1 MNNIETKNLKAVNT
15 ILGKL
20 EIRQVKTMCPLHGE
34 YLANQVWLSGQIKE
48 ISECPECFKLKQA
61 QKAIEEEKARKEEA
75 ERNCKQ
81 RIVETRMPLEYQ
93 TKDFSTFIQETDSQ
107 KAAFKL
113 ARRFVKGWEKA
124 KAGGYGLLFLGSCG
138 TGNKDFSTFIQE
150 TDSQKA
156 AFKLARRFV
165 KGWEKAKAGGYGL
178 LFLGSCGTG
187 KTHLACAIMI
197 ELLKEYAFSY
207 PRYYKASEIFSSVRS
222 TYQAGSTTN
231 EEETLK
237 FFSSIQLL
245 VIDEVGVQKG
255 SEAEKR
261 ILFSILDN
269 RVTSGSTTNEE
280 ETLKFFSSIQLLVI
294 DEVGVQKGS
303 EAEKRILFSILDNR
317 VTSNKPTI
325 LMSNLGPKALEEL
338 LGDRL
343 YDRVRSK
350 CVPMLFA
357 GPSMRKPATADLF
370 D

>member
-1 MNNIETKNLKAVNT
+1 MNNTEIKNLKAVNT

-20 EIRQVKTMCPLHGE
+20 EIRQVKTNCPLHGE

-48 ISECPECFKLKQA
+48 VSECPECFKLKEA
-61 QKAIEEEKARKEEA
+61 RRAIDEEKARKEEA
-75 ERNCKQ
+75 ERNRKQ

-93 TKDFSTFIQETDSQ
+93 T
-107 KAAFKL
+107 
-113 ARRFVKGWEKA
+113 
-124 KAGGYGLLFLGSCG
+124 
-138 TGNKDFSTFIQE
+138 KDFSTFIQE

-207 PRYYKASEIFSSVRS
+207 PRYYKASEIFSAVRS

-269 RVTSGSTTNEE
+269 RVTS
-280 ETLKFFSSIQLLVI
+280 
-294 DEVGVQKGS
+294 
-303 EAEKRILFSILDNR
+303 
-317 VTSNKPTI
+317 NKPTI
-325 LMSNLGPKALEEL
+325 LLSNLGPKALEEL

-343 YDRVRSK
+343 YDRIRSK

-357 GPSMRKPATADLF
+357 GTSMRKPATADLF

>member
-1 MNNIETKNLKAVNT
+1 MNNTETKNLKAVNT

-48 ISECPECFKLKQA
+48 VSECPECFKLKEA
-61 QKAIEEEKARKEEA
+61 RRAIDEEKARKEEA
-75 ERNCKQ
+75 ERNRKQ

-93 TKDFSTFIQETDSQ
+93 T
-107 KAAFKL
+107 
-113 ARRFVKGWEKA
+113 
-124 KAGGYGLLFLGSCG
+124 
-138 TGNKDFSTFIQE
+138 KDFSTFIQE

-207 PRYYKASEIFSSVRS
+207 PRYYKASEIFSAVRS
-222 TYQAGSTTN
+222 TYQARAS
-231 EEETLK
+231 
-237 FFSSIQLL
+237 
-245 VIDEVGVQKG
+245 
-255 SEAEKR
+255 
-261 ILFSILDN
+261 
-269 RVTSGSTTNEE
+269 TNEE

-317 VTSNKPTI
+317 VTSNKPSI
-325 LMSNLGPKALEEL
+325 LLSNLGPKALEEL

-343 YDRVRSK
+343 YDRIRSK

-357 GPSMRKPATADLF
+357 GTSMRKPATADLF

>member
-1 MNNIETKNLKAVNT
+1 MNNTETKNLKAVNT

-20 EIRQVKTMCPLHGE
+20 EIRQVKTMCPLHWE

-48 ISECPECFKLKQA
+48 VSECPECFKLKEA
-61 QKAIEEEKARKEEA
+61 RRAIDEEKARKEEA
-75 ERNCKQ
+75 ERNRKQ

-93 TKDFSTFIQETDSQ
+93 T
-107 KAAFKL
+107 
-113 ARRFVKGWEKA
+113 
-124 KAGGYGLLFLGSCG
+124 
-138 TGNKDFSTFIQE
+138 KDFSTFIQE

-207 PRYYKASEIFSSVRS
+207 PRYYKASEIFSAVRS
-222 TYQAGSTTN
+222 TYQAGAS
-231 EEETLK
+231 
-237 FFSSIQLL
+237 
-245 VIDEVGVQKG
+245 
-255 SEAEKR
+255 
-261 ILFSILDN
+261 
-269 RVTSGSTTNEE
+269 TNEE

-325 LMSNLGPKALEEL
+325 LMSNLGPKALAEL

>member
-1 MNNIETKNLKAVNT
+1 MNNTEIKNLKAVNT

-20 EIRQVKTMCPLHGE
+20 EIRQVKTNCPLHGE

-48 ISECPECFKLKQA
+48 VSECPECFKLKEA
-61 QKAIEEEKARKEEA
+61 RRAIDEEKARKEEA
-75 ERNCKQ
+75 ERNRKQ

-93 TKDFSTFIQETDSQ
+93 T
-107 KAAFKL
+107 
-113 ARRFVKGWEKA
+113 
-124 KAGGYGLLFLGSCG
+124 
-138 TGNKDFSTFIQE
+138 KDFSTFIQE

-269 RVTSGSTTNEE
+269 RVTS
-280 ETLKFFSSIQLLVI
+280 
-294 DEVGVQKGS
+294 
-303 EAEKRILFSILDNR
+303 
-317 VTSNKPTI
+317 NKPTI
-325 LMSNLGPKALEEL
+325 LLSNLGPKALEEL

-343 YDRVRSK
+343 YDRIRSK

-357 GPSMRKPATADLF
+357 GTSMRKPATADLF

>member
-138 TGNKDFSTFIQE
+138 TG
-150 TDSQKA
+150 
-156 AFKLARRFV
+156 
-165 KGWEKAKAGGYGL
+165 
-178 LFLGSCGTG
+178 

-269 RVTSGSTTNEE
+269 RVTS
-280 ETLKFFSSIQLLVI
+280 
-294 DEVGVQKGS
+294 
-303 EAEKRILFSILDNR
+303 
-317 VTSNKPTI
+317 NKPTI

-350 CVPMLFA
+350 CVPMLFS

>member
-1 MNNIETKNLKAVNT
+1 MNNTETKNLKAVNN

-48 ISECPECFKLKQA
+48 VSECPECFKLKEA
-61 QKAIEEEKARKEEA
+61 RRAIDEEKARKEEA
-75 ERNCKQ
+75 ERNRKQ

-93 TKDFSTFIQETDSQ
+93 T
-107 KAAFKL
+107 
-113 ARRFVKGWEKA
+113 
-124 KAGGYGLLFLGSCG
+124 
-138 TGNKDFSTFIQE
+138 KDFSTFIQE

-207 PRYYKASEIFSSVRS
+207 PRYYKASEIFSAVRS
-222 TYQAGSTTN
+222 TYQAGASTN

-255 SEAEKR
+255 SEAER
-261 ILFSILDN
+261 
-269 RVTSGSTTNEE
+269 
-280 ETLKFFSSIQLLVI
+280 
-294 DEVGVQKGS
+294 
-303 EAEKRILFSILDNR
+303 RILFSILDNR

-325 LMSNLGPKALEEL
+325 LMSNLGPKALAEL

>member
-1 MNNIETKNLKAVNT
+1 MNNTETKNLKAVNT

-48 ISECPECFKLKQA
+48 VSECPECFKLKEA
-61 QKAIEEEKARKEEA
+61 RRAIDEEKARKEEA
-75 ERNCKQ
+75 ERNRKQ

-93 TKDFSTFIQETDSQ
+93 T
-107 KAAFKL
+107 
-113 ARRFVKGWEKA
+113 
-124 KAGGYGLLFLGSCG
+124 
-138 TGNKDFSTFIQE
+138 KDFSTFIQE

-207 PRYYKASEIFSSVRS
+207 PRYYKASEIFSAVRS
-222 TYQAGSTTN
+222 TFQAGAS
-231 EEETLK
+231 
-237 FFSSIQLL
+237 
-245 VIDEVGVQKG
+245 
-255 SEAEKR
+255 
-261 ILFSILDN
+261 
-269 RVTSGSTTNEE
+269 TNEE

-317 VTSNKPTI
+317 VTSNKPSI
-325 LMSNLGPKALEEL
+325 LLSNLGPKALEEL

-343 YDRVRSK
+343 YDRIRSK

-357 GPSMRKPATADLF
+357 GTSMRKPATADLF

>member
-1 MNNIETKNLKAVNT
+1 MNNTETKNLKAVNT

-61 QKAIEEEKARKEEA
+61 QKAIEEEKAMQEKAQKSRM
-75 ERNCKQ
+75 ERIK
-81 RIVETRMPLEYQ
+81 ETRMPLEYQ
-93 TKDFSTFIQETDSQ
+93 TKDFATFFQDTESQ
-107 KAAFKL
+107 REAFNM
-113 ARRFVKGWEKA
+113 AERFVNGWEKA
-124 KAGGYGLLFLGSCG
+124 KAGGYGLLFLGG
-138 TGNKDFSTFIQE
+138 
-150 TDSQKA
+150 
-156 AFKLARRFV
+156 
-165 KGWEKAKAGGYGL
+165 
-178 LFLGSCGTG
+178 CGTG
-187 KTHLACAIMI
+187 KTHLACAIML
-197 ELLKEYAFSY
+197 ELMERYLSVY
-207 PRYYKASEIFSSVRS
+207 PRYYKVSEIFSAVRS
-222 TYQAGSTTN
+222 TYQTGVITN
-231 EEETLK
+231 EEEMLK

-245 VIDEVGVQKG
+245 VIDEVG
-255 SEAEKR
+255 
-261 ILFSILDN
+261 I
-269 RVTSGSTTNEE
+269 
-280 ETLKFFSSIQLLVI
+280 
-294 DEVGVQKGS
+294 QKGS

-325 LMSNLGPKALEEL
+325 LMSNLGPKALAEL

>member
-1 MNNIETKNLKAVNT
+1 MNNTETKNLKAVNT

-20 EIRQVKTMCPLHGE
+20 EIRQVKTNCPLHGE

-48 ISECPECFKLKQA
+48 VSECPECFKLKQA

-75 ERNCKQ
+75 ERNRKQ

-93 TKDFSTFIQETDSQ
+93 T
-107 KAAFKL
+107 
-113 ARRFVKGWEKA
+113 
-124 KAGGYGLLFLGSCG
+124 
-138 TGNKDFSTFIQE
+138 KDFSTFIQE

-269 RVTSGSTTNEE
+269 RVTS
-280 ETLKFFSSIQLLVI
+280 
-294 DEVGVQKGS
+294 
-303 EAEKRILFSILDNR
+303 
-317 VTSNKPTI
+317 NKPTI
-325 LMSNLGPKALEEL
+325 LLSNLGPKALEEL

-357 GPSMRKPATADLF
+357 GSSMRKPATADLF

>member
-1 MNNIETKNLKAVNT
+1 
-15 ILGKL
+15 
-20 EIRQVKTMCPLHGE
+20 
-34 YLANQVWLSGQIKE
+34 
-48 ISECPECFKLKQA
+48 
-61 QKAIEEEKARKEEA
+61 
-75 ERNCKQ
+75 
-81 RIVETRMPLEYQ
+81 MPLEYQ
-93 TKDFSTFIQETDSQ
+93 T
-107 KAAFKL
+107 
-113 ARRFVKGWEKA
+113 
-124 KAGGYGLLFLGSCG
+124 
-138 TGNKDFSTFIQE
+138 KDFSTFIQE

-207 PRYYKASEIFSSVRS
+207 PRYYKASEIFSAVRS
-222 TYQAGSTTN
+222 TYQAGAS
-231 EEETLK
+231 
-237 FFSSIQLL
+237 
-245 VIDEVGVQKG
+245 
-255 SEAEKR
+255 
-261 ILFSILDN
+261 
-269 RVTSGSTTNEE
+269 TNEE

-317 VTSNKPTI
+317 VTSNKPSI
-325 LMSNLGPKALEEL
+325 LLSNLGPKALEEL

-343 YDRVRSK
+343 YDRIRSK

-357 GPSMRKPATADLF
+357 GTSMRKPATADLF

>member
-1 MNNIETKNLKAVNT
+1 MNNTETKNLKAVNT

-34 YLANQVWLSGQIKE
+34 YLANQVWLSGHIKE

-75 ERNCKQ
+75 ERNRKQ

-93 TKDFSTFIQETDSQ
+93 T
-107 KAAFKL
+107 
-113 ARRFVKGWEKA
+113 
-124 KAGGYGLLFLGSCG
+124 
-138 TGNKDFSTFIQE
+138 KDFSTFIQE

-269 RVTSGSTTNEE
+269 RVTS
-280 ETLKFFSSIQLLVI
+280 
-294 DEVGVQKGS
+294 
-303 EAEKRILFSILDNR
+303 
-317 VTSNKPTI
+317 NKPTI

>member
-1 MNNIETKNLKAVNT
+1 MNNTETKNPKAVNT

-75 ERNCKQ
+75 ERNRKQ

-93 TKDFSTFIQETDSQ
+93 T
-107 KAAFKL
+107 
-113 ARRFVKGWEKA
+113 
-124 KAGGYGLLFLGSCG
+124 
-138 TGNKDFSTFIQE
+138 KDFSTFIQE

-207 PRYYKASEIFSSVRS
+207 PRYYKASEIFSSVRN
-222 TYQAGSTTN
+222 TYQA
-231 EEETLK
+231 
-237 FFSSIQLL
+237 
-245 VIDEVGVQKG
+245 
-255 SEAEKR
+255 
-261 ILFSILDN
+261 
-269 RVTSGSTTNEE
+269 GSTTNEE

-325 LMSNLGPKALEEL
+325 LLSNLGPKALEEL

>member
-1 MNNIETKNLKAVNT
+1 MNNTETKNLKAVNT

-48 ISECPECFKLKQA
+48 VSECPECFKLKEA
-61 QKAIEEEKARKEEA
+61 RRAIDEEKARKEEA
-75 ERNCKQ
+75 ERNRKQ

-93 TKDFSTFIQETDSQ
+93 T
-107 KAAFKL
+107 
-113 ARRFVKGWEKA
+113 
-124 KAGGYGLLFLGSCG
+124 
-138 TGNKDFSTFIQE
+138 KDFSTFIQE

-207 PRYYKASEIFSSVRS
+207 PRYYKASEIFSAVRS
-222 TYQAGSTTN
+222 TYQAGAS
-231 EEETLK
+231 
-237 FFSSIQLL
+237 
-245 VIDEVGVQKG
+245 
-255 SEAEKR
+255 
-261 ILFSILDN
+261 
-269 RVTSGSTTNEE
+269 TNEE

-317 VTSNKPTI
+317 VTSNKPSI
-325 LMSNLGPKALEEL
+325 LLSNLGPKALEEL

-343 YDRVRSK
+343 YDRIRSK

-357 GPSMRKPATADLF
+357 GTSMRKPATADLF

>member
-1 MNNIETKNLKAVNT
+1 MNNTEIKNLKAVNT

-20 EIRQVKTMCPLHGE
+20 EIRQVKTNCPLHGE

-48 ISECPECFKLKQA
+48 VSECPECFKLKEA
-61 QKAIEEEKARKEEA
+61 RRAIDEEKARKEEA
-75 ERNCKQ
+75 ERNRKQ

-113 ARRFVKGWEKA
+113 ARRF
-124 KAGGYGLLFLGSCG
+124 
-138 TGNKDFSTFIQE
+138 I
-150 TDSQKA
+150 
-156 AFKLARRFV
+156 

-207 PRYYKASEIFSSVRS
+207 PRYYKASEIFSAVRS
-222 TYQAGSTTN
+222 TYQAGAS
-231 EEETLK
+231 
-237 FFSSIQLL
+237 
-245 VIDEVGVQKG
+245 
-255 SEAEKR
+255 
-261 ILFSILDN
+261 
-269 RVTSGSTTNEE
+269 TNEE

-325 LMSNLGPKALEEL
+325 LMSNLGPKALAEL

>member
-1 MNNIETKNLKAVNT
+1 MNNTETKNPKAVNT

-75 ERNCKQ
+75 ERNRKQ

-93 TKDFSTFIQETDSQ
+93 T
-107 KAAFKL
+107 
-113 ARRFVKGWEKA
+113 
-124 KAGGYGLLFLGSCG
+124 
-138 TGNKDFSTFIQE
+138 KDFSTFIQE

-269 RVTSGSTTNEE
+269 RVTS
-280 ETLKFFSSIQLLVI
+280 
-294 DEVGVQKGS
+294 
-303 EAEKRILFSILDNR
+303 
-317 VTSNKPTI
+317 NKPTI
-325 LMSNLGPKALEEL
+325 LLSNLGPKALEEL

-357 GPSMRKPATADLF
+357 GSSMRKPATADLF

>member
-1 MNNIETKNLKAVNT
+1 MNNTETKNHKAVNT

-75 ERNCKQ
+75 ERNRKQ

-93 TKDFSTFIQETDSQ
+93 T
-107 KAAFKL
+107 
-113 ARRFVKGWEKA
+113 
-124 KAGGYGLLFLGSCG
+124 
-138 TGNKDFSTFIQE
+138 KDFSTFIQE

-269 RVTSGSTTNEE
+269 RVTS
-280 ETLKFFSSIQLLVI
+280 
-294 DEVGVQKGS
+294 
-303 EAEKRILFSILDNR
+303 
-317 VTSNKPTI
+317 NKPTI
-325 LMSNLGPKALEEL
+325 LLSNLGPKALEEL

-357 GPSMRKPATADLF
+357 GSSMRKPATADLF

>member
-1 MNNIETKNLKAVNT
+1 MNNTEIKNLKAVNT

-20 EIRQVKTMCPLHGE
+20 EIRQVKTNCPLHGE

-48 ISECPECFKLKQA
+48 VSECPECFKLKQA
-61 QKAIEEEKARKEEA
+61 QKAIEEEKAMQEKAQKSRM
-75 ERNCKQ
+75 ERIK
-81 RIVETRMPLEYQ
+81 ETRMPLEYQ
-93 TKDFSTFIQETDSQ
+93 T
-107 KAAFKL
+107 
-113 ARRFVKGWEKA
+113 
-124 KAGGYGLLFLGSCG
+124 
-138 TGNKDFSTFIQE
+138 KDFSTFIQE

-269 RVTSGSTTNEE
+269 RVTS
-280 ETLKFFSSIQLLVI
+280 
-294 DEVGVQKGS
+294 
-303 EAEKRILFSILDNR
+303 
-317 VTSNKPTI
+317 NKPTI
-325 LMSNLGPKALEEL
+325 LMSNLGPKALAEL

>member
-1 MNNIETKNLKAVNT
+1 MNNTEIKNLKAVNT

-20 EIRQVKTMCPLHGE
+20 EIRQVKTNCPLHGE

-48 ISECPECFKLKQA
+48 VSECPECFKLKEA
-61 QKAIEEEKARKEEA
+61 RRAIDEEKARKEEA
-75 ERNCKQ
+75 ERNRKQ

-93 TKDFSTFIQETDSQ
+93 T
-107 KAAFKL
+107 
-113 ARRFVKGWEKA
+113 
-124 KAGGYGLLFLGSCG
+124 
-138 TGNKDFSTFIQE
+138 KDFSTFIQE

-207 PRYYKASEIFSSVRS
+207 PRYYKASEIFSAVRS
-222 TYQAGSTTN
+222 TYQAGASTN

-237 FFSSIQLL
+237 FFSSIQ
-245 VIDEVGVQKG
+245 
-255 SEAEKR
+255 
-261 ILFSILDN
+261 F
-269 RVTSGSTTNEE
+269 
-280 ETLKFFSSIQLLVI
+280 LVI

-317 VTSNKPTI
+317 VTSNKPSI
-325 LMSNLGPKALEEL
+325 LLSNLGPKALEEL

-343 YDRVRSK
+343 YDRIRSK

-357 GPSMRKPATADLF
+357 GTSMRKPATADLF

>member
-1 MNNIETKNLKAVNT
+1 MNNTETKNLKAVNT

-48 ISECPECFKLKQA
+48 VSECPECFKLKEA
-61 QKAIEEEKARKEEA
+61 RRAIDEEKARKEEA
-75 ERNCKQ
+75 ERNRKQ

-93 TKDFSTFIQETDSQ
+93 T
-107 KAAFKL
+107 
-113 ARRFVKGWEKA
+113 
-124 KAGGYGLLFLGSCG
+124 
-138 TGNKDFSTFIQE
+138 KDFSTFIQE

-207 PRYYKASEIFSSVRS
+207 PRYYKASEIFSAVRS
-222 TYQAGSTTN
+222 TYQAGAS
-231 EEETLK
+231 
-237 FFSSIQLL
+237 
-245 VIDEVGVQKG
+245 
-255 SEAEKR
+255 
-261 ILFSILDN
+261 
-269 RVTSGSTTNEE
+269 TNEE

-325 LMSNLGPKALEEL
+325 LMSNLGPKALAEL

>member
-1 MNNIETKNLKAVNT
+1 MNNTETKNLKAVNT

-48 ISECPECFKLKQA
+48 VSECPECFKLKEA
-61 QKAIEEEKARKEEA
+61 RRAIDEEKARKEEA
-75 ERNCKQ
+75 ERNRKQ

-93 TKDFSTFIQETDSQ
+93 T
-107 KAAFKL
+107 
-113 ARRFVKGWEKA
+113 
-124 KAGGYGLLFLGSCG
+124 
-138 TGNKDFSTFIQE
+138 KDFSTFIQE

-207 PRYYKASEIFSSVRS
+207 PRYYKASEIFLAVRS
-222 TYQAGSTTN
+222 TYQAGAS
-231 EEETLK
+231 
-237 FFSSIQLL
+237 
-245 VIDEVGVQKG
+245 
-255 SEAEKR
+255 
-261 ILFSILDN
+261 
-269 RVTSGSTTNEE
+269 TNEE

-325 LMSNLGPKALEEL
+325 LMSNLGPKALAEL

>member
-1 MNNIETKNLKAVNT
+1 MNNTETKNPKAVNT

-75 ERNCKQ
+75 ERNRKQ

-93 TKDFSTFIQETDSQ
+93 T
-107 KAAFKL
+107 
-113 ARRFVKGWEKA
+113 
-124 KAGGYGLLFLGSCG
+124 
-138 TGNKDFSTFIQE
+138 KDFSTFIQE

-207 PRYYKASEIFSSVRS
+207 PRYYKASEIFSAVRS
-222 TYQAGSTTN
+222 TYQAGAS
-231 EEETLK
+231 
-237 FFSSIQLL
+237 
-245 VIDEVGVQKG
+245 
-255 SEAEKR
+255 
-261 ILFSILDN
+261 
-269 RVTSGSTTNEE
+269 TNEE

-317 VTSNKPTI
+317 VTSNKPSI
-325 LMSNLGPKALEEL
+325 LLSNLGPKALEEL

-343 YDRVRSK
+343 YERIRSK
-350 CVPMLFA
+350 SVPMLFA
-357 GPSMRKPATADLF
+357 GTSMRKPATADLF

>member
-1 MNNIETKNLKAVNT
+1 MNNTETKNLKAVNT

-75 ERNCKQ
+75 ERNRKQ

-93 TKDFSTFIQETDSQ
+93 T
-107 KAAFKL
+107 
-113 ARRFVKGWEKA
+113 
-124 KAGGYGLLFLGSCG
+124 
-138 TGNKDFSTFIQE
+138 KDFSTFIQE

-255 SEAEKR
+255 SE
-261 ILFSILDN
+261 S
-269 RVTSGSTTNEE
+269 
-280 ETLKFFSSIQLLVI
+280 
-294 DEVGVQKGS
+294 
-303 EAEKRILFSILDNR
+303 EKRILFSILDNR

-325 LMSNLGPKALEEL
+325 LLSNLGPKALEEL

-357 GPSMRKPATADLF
+357 GSSMRKPATADLF

>member
-1 MNNIETKNLKAVNT
+1 MNNTETKNLKAVNT

-48 ISECPECFKLKQA
+48 VSECPECFKLKEA
-61 QKAIEEEKARKEEA
+61 RRAIDEEKARKEEA
-75 ERNCKQ
+75 ERNRKQ

-93 TKDFSTFIQETDSQ
+93 T
-107 KAAFKL
+107 
-113 ARRFVKGWEKA
+113 
-124 KAGGYGLLFLGSCG
+124 
-138 TGNKDFSTFIQE
+138 KDFSTFIQE

-207 PRYYKASEIFSSVRS
+207 PRYYKASEIFSAVRS
-222 TYQAGSTTN
+222 TYQAGAS
-231 EEETLK
+231 
-237 FFSSIQLL
+237 
-245 VIDEVGVQKG
+245 
-255 SEAEKR
+255 
-261 ILFSILDN
+261 
-269 RVTSGSTTNEE
+269 TNEE

-317 VTSNKPTI
+317 VTSNKPSI
-325 LMSNLGPKALEEL
+325 LLSNLGPKALEEL

-343 YDRVRSK
+343 YDRIRST

-357 GPSMRKPATADLF
+357 GTSMRKPATADLF

>member
-1 MNNIETKNLKAVNT
+1 MNNTETKNPKAVNT

-75 ERNCKQ
+75 ERNRKQ

-93 TKDFSTFIQETDSQ
+93 T
-107 KAAFKL
+107 
-113 ARRFVKGWEKA
+113 
-124 KAGGYGLLFLGSCG
+124 
-138 TGNKDFSTFIQE
+138 KDFSTFIQE

-207 PRYYKASEIFSSVRS
+207 PRYYKASEIFSAVRS
-222 TYQAGSTTN
+222 TYQAGAS
-231 EEETLK
+231 
-237 FFSSIQLL
+237 
-245 VIDEVGVQKG
+245 
-255 SEAEKR
+255 
-261 ILFSILDN
+261 
-269 RVTSGSTTNEE
+269 TNEE

-317 VTSNKPTI
+317 VTSNKPSI
-325 LMSNLGPKALEEL
+325 LLSNLGPKALEEL

-343 YDRVRSK
+343 YDRIRSK

-357 GPSMRKPATADLF
+357 GTSMRKPATADLF

>member
-1 MNNIETKNLKAVNT
+1 MNNTETKNLKAVNT

-34 YLANQVWLSGQIKE
+34 YLENQVWLSGQIKE
-48 ISECPECFKLKQA
+48 VSECPECFKLKEA
-61 QKAIEEEKARKEEA
+61 RRAIDEEKARKEEA
-75 ERNCKQ
+75 ERNRKQ

-93 TKDFSTFIQETDSQ
+93 T
-107 KAAFKL
+107 
-113 ARRFVKGWEKA
+113 
-124 KAGGYGLLFLGSCG
+124 
-138 TGNKDFSTFIQE
+138 KDFSTFIQE

-269 RVTSGSTTNEE
+269 RVTS
-280 ETLKFFSSIQLLVI
+280 
-294 DEVGVQKGS
+294 
-303 EAEKRILFSILDNR
+303 
-317 VTSNKPTI
+317 NKPTI
-325 LMSNLGPKALEEL
+325 LLSNLGPKALEEL

>member
-1 MNNIETKNLKAVNT
+1 MNNTETKNLKAVNT

-138 TGNKDFSTFIQE
+138 TG
-150 TDSQKA
+150 
-156 AFKLARRFV
+156 
-165 KGWEKAKAGGYGL
+165 
-178 LFLGSCGTG
+178 

-222 TYQAGSTTN
+222 TYQA
-231 EEETLK
+231 
-237 FFSSIQLL
+237 
-245 VIDEVGVQKG
+245 
-255 SEAEKR
+255 
-261 ILFSILDN
+261 
-269 RVTSGSTTNEE
+269 GSTTNEE

>member
-1 MNNIETKNLKAVNT
+1 MNNTETKNLKAVNT

-34 YLANQVWLSGQIKE
+34 YIANQVWLSGQIKE

-93 TKDFSTFIQETDSQ
+93 T
-107 KAAFKL
+107 
-113 ARRFVKGWEKA
+113 
-124 KAGGYGLLFLGSCG
+124 
-138 TGNKDFSTFIQE
+138 KDFSTFIQE

-269 RVTSGSTTNEE
+269 RVTS
-280 ETLKFFSSIQLLVI
+280 
-294 DEVGVQKGS
+294 
-303 EAEKRILFSILDNR
+303 
-317 VTSNKPTI
+317 NKPTI

-350 CVPMLFA
+350 CVPMLFS

>member
-1 MNNIETKNLKAVNT
+1 MNNTETKNLKAVNT

-75 ERNCKQ
+75 ERNRKQ

-93 TKDFSTFIQETDSQ
+93 T
-107 KAAFKL
+107 
-113 ARRFVKGWEKA
+113 
-124 KAGGYGLLFLGSCG
+124 
-138 TGNKDFSTFIQE
+138 KDFSTFIQE

-245 VIDEVGVQKG
+245 VIDEVG
-255 SEAEKR
+255 
-261 ILFSILDN
+261 I
-269 RVTSGSTTNEE
+269 
-280 ETLKFFSSIQLLVI
+280 
-294 DEVGVQKGS
+294 QKGS

-325 LMSNLGPKALEEL
+325 LMSNLGPKALAEL